1 MAFKSVKAWLSLLSF
16 PATVTCRN
24 NLVTLFFKN
33 DNLSVIFLNDNLDN
47 SDNFWKVL
55 LHFFYDNGGKLT
67 SMQVPLR
74 NTSAY

>member
-33 DNLSVIFLNDNLDN
+33 DNLDNLDN
-47 SDNFWKVL
+47 FCGC
-55 LHFFYDNGGKLT
+55 FF
-67 SMQVPLR
+67 
-74 NTSAY
+74 

>member
-33 DNLSVIFLNDNLDN
+33 DNLSVIFFKRQL
-47 SDNFWKVL
+47 
-55 LHFFYDNGGKLT
+55 G
-67 SMQVPLR
+67 QQ
-74 NTSAY
+74 